1 MTWKI
6 WVDRGGTFT
15 DIVAKSPTGRLIS
28 HKLLSENPERYKDA
42 AVQGI
47 RDLLGL
53 EAGAPIPPNTIE
65 HVKMGTTVATN
76 ALLERKGDRT
86 VFVTSKGFGDALR
99 IAYQNRPRL
108 FDREIVLHELLYEKA
123 IEVDERVSAF
133 GEVLTP
139 LNKEQVKADL
149 QAVFDTGIRAVAIA
163 FIHGY
168 RYTAHECC
176 AGEICKEIGFT
187 QISLSHEASPLI
199 KLVSRGDTT
208 VVDAYLSPI
217 LRRYVQQVADEL
229 GIGDGEK
236 NDNSPRLM
244 LMQSN
249 GGLTDARLFKGKDA
263 ILSGPAGGVVGMTRT
278 AAMSGLDKLIGFDMG
293 GTSTDVTHYQGEYE
307 RSFET
312 EIAGVRV
319 RAPMM
324 NIHTVAAGGG
334 SILQFD
340 GSRFRVGPE
349 SAGANPGPAC
359 YRRGGPLTVTDCNVM
374 LGKIQPAY
382 FPAIFGTGGEQQLDR
397 EIVQKMFS
405 EMSERVSG
413 AQGKTVCA
421 EDVAEGFLRIAI
433 ENMANAIKKISV
445 QRGYDVTEYTLN
457 CFGGAG
463 GQHACLVA
471 DTLGMKSIFLHPFS
485 GVLSA
490 YGMGLAEVRAL
501 REVQLGFKFDHD
513 KVEKEITKN
522 CLPLIEDARNEVQRQ
537 GVSDACISMIT
548 QVHLRYEGTD
558 SSLLVNAAPAAQM
571 QSDFENAHRLRFGF
585 IASDRDLVVEAA
597 SVEAIGVTES
607 VVDPEMEEPIEQS
620 RPVPQCS
627 VQMYGA
633 GKWRTTP
640 LYKRKDLQPGQ
651 FVTGPAIILEPTGTI
666 ILEPGW
672 RGKLNKRGHLML
684 DRYIARKK
692 TEAIGTNADPV
703 MLEVFNNLFMSIAE
717 QMGATLCNTAYSV
730 NIKERLDFSCAI
742 FDAGGN
748 LVANAPHV
756 PVHLGSMGESI
767 KSVIKANR
775 GSIKPGDVFALNDP
789 YHGGTHL
796 PDVTLITPVFDEK
809 CENILFFA
817 GSRGH
822 HADIGGRTPGSSP
835 PDSTN
840 IDEEGVLIDNF
851 LLVENGLL
859 REKEIRELLSSG
871 KYPCRN
877 VDQNLAD
884 LSAQVAANETGQAE
898 LRKMV
903 AHYGIDVVNA
913 YMKHVQD
920 NAEESVRRVID
931 VLKDAEFDYSFD
943 DGSVIK
949 VKITVNPDEREAT
962 IDFTGTSG
970 QHPGNYNAPVA
981 ICKAAVLYV
990 FRTLIDDDIPL
1001 NEGCLKPLHLI
1012 LPEHSM
1018 INPEYPAA
1026 VIAGNTEVSQGITNA
1041 LYGALGVLAASQG
1054 TMNNFIYGSDEYQNY
1069 ETICGG
1075 SGAGPTHPGTSAVQS
1090 HMTNTR
1096 MTDPEVL
1103 ELRYP
1108 VRIESFCIRQN
1119 SGGVGKYTGGNGVVR
1134 KVRFLE
1140 TMTVTTLTS
1149 HRIVPPFGLE
1159 GADPGKCGNNF
1170 VVRANNEITQ
1180 LNGNDETEM
1189 NPGDVFVMKTPGGGG
1204 FGTPRLTVL

>member
-1 MTWKI
+1 MWEI

-15 DIVAKSPTGRLIS
+15 DIVAKHPDGHLIS

-47 RDLLGL
+47 RDVLGL
-53 EAGAPIPPNTIE
+53 KPEEPIAPHTIK

-86 VFVTSKGFGDALR
+86 LFVTSCGFADALR
-99 IAYQNRPRL
+99 IGYQNRPRL
-108 FDREIVLHELLYEKA
+108 FDREIVLPELLYEKV
-123 IEVDERVSAF
+123 IEADERVSAT
-133 GEVLTP
+133 GEVLIP
-139 LNKEQVKADL
+139 LNKEKLKCEL
-149 QAVFDTGIRAVAIA
+149 QAHYDTGIRAVAIA
-163 FIHGY
+163 FVHGY
-168 RYTAHECC
+168 RFNEHESI
-176 AGEICKEIGFT
+176 AGNICRQIGFT
-187 QISLSHEASPLI
+187 QISLSHKVSPLI

-229 GIGDGEK
+229 AIEDGVK
-236 NDNSPRLM
+236 NERSPQLM
-244 LMQSN
+244 FMQSN
-249 GGLTDARLFKGKDA
+249 GGLTDARLFQGKDA
-263 ILSGPAGGVVGMTRT
+263 IFSGPAGGVVGMTRT
-278 AAMSGLDKLIGFDMG
+278 AAMSGFHKLIGFDMG
-293 GTSTDVTHYQGEYE
+293 GTSTDVTHFDGEYE

-312 EIAGVRV
+312 VVAGVRM

-359 YRRGGPLTVTDCNVM
+359 YRRGGPLAVTDCNVM
-374 LGKIQPAY
+374 LGKIQPGY
-382 FPAIFGTGGEQQLDR
+382 FPAIFGPDANQALDH
-397 EIVQKMFS
+397 EVVQKKFS
-405 EMSERVSG
+405 DMAEQVCVSK
-413 AQGKTVCA
+413 GKKVAA
-421 EDVAEGFLRIAI
+421 EDVAEGFLRIAV

-471 DTLGMKSIFLHPFS
+471 DTLGMERIFLHPFA

-501 REVQLGFKFDHD
+501 REIQLGFRFDPEE
-513 KVEKEITKN
+513 VENELAEN
-522 CLPLIEDARNEVQRQ
+522 CRPLIEATRKEVRIQ
-537 GVSDACISMIT
+537 GVSDEFISTVIK
-548 QVHLRYEGTD
+548 VHVRYEGTD
-558 SSLLVNAAPAAQM
+558 TSLLIDAGSALQM
-571 QSDFENAHRLRFGF
+571 LSDFEKAHRQRFGF
-585 IASDRDLVVEAA
+585 VSAEHAIVIEAA

-607 VVDPEMEEPIEQS
+607 VVDPEMQAPVEQT
-620 RPVPQCS
+620 RPVPRCS
-627 VQMYGA
+627 VQMYST
-633 GKWRTTP
+633 GKWQQTP
-640 LYKRKDLQPGQ
+640 LYHRDDLQIGQ
-651 FVTGPAIILEPTGTI
+651 NVVGPAMIIQPTATI
-666 ILEPGW
+666 VLEPGW
-672 RGKLNKRGHLML
+672 RGALNTRGHLVL
-684 DRYIARKK
+684 NRYIARET
-692 TEAIGTNADPV
+692 TEAIGTHVDPV

-742 FDAGGN
+742 FDAKGD

-756 PVHLGSMGESI
+756 PVHLGSMGESV
-767 KSVIKANR
+767 KSIIKANQ
-775 GSIKPGDVFALNDP
+775 GTIKPGNVYALNDP
-789 YHGGTHL
+789 YNGGTHL
-796 PDVTLITPVFDEK
+796 PDVTLITPVFDENS
-809 CENILFFA
+809 ENILFFT

-835 PDSTN
+835 PDSTC
-840 IDEEGVLIDNF
+840 IEDEGVLIDNF

-859 REKEIRELLSSG
+859 REKQVRELLASG

-877 VDQNLAD
+877 INQNLAD
-884 LSAQVAANETGQAE
+884 LSAQIAANKTGLVE
-898 LRKMV
+898 LHKMV
-903 AHYGIDVVNA
+903 AHYGIDVVSA

-931 VLKDAEFDYSFD
+931 VLKDSEFEYAFD
-943 DGSVIK
+943 DGSLIK
-949 VKITVNPDEREAT
+949 VKITVNNRGREAT

-970 QHPGNYNAPVA
+970 QNPANYNAPVA
-981 ICKAAVLYV
+981 VCKAAVLYV
-990 FRTLIDDDIPL
+990 FRTLVDDEIPL
-1001 NEGCLKPLHLI
+1001 NEGCLKPLKLI
-1012 LPEHSM
+1012 LPERSM

-1041 LYGALGVLAASQG
+1041 LYGALGVLASSQG
-1054 TMNNFIYGSDEYQNY
+1054 TMNNFIYGDDEYQNY

-1075 SGAGPTHPGTSAVQS
+1075 TGAGPDHHGTSAVQS

-1108 VRIESFCIRQN
+1108 VRIEEFSIRQN
-1119 SGGVGKYTGGNGVVR
+1119 SGGSGKYHGGNGVLR
-1134 KVRFLE
+1134 KVRFLAP
-1140 TMTVTTLTS
+1140 MTVTTLSS
-1149 HRIVPPFGLE
+1149 HRIVPPFGLA

-1170 VVRANNEITQ
+1170 VIRANNEISK
-1180 LNGNDETEM
+1180 LRGNDETEVK
-1189 NPGDVFVMKTPGGGG
+1189 PGDIFVMETPGGGG
-1204 FGTPRLTVL
+1204 FGVE